1 MHRAFFS
8 VLIQCL
14 LIGGLWAA
22 DEPTVKCPS
31 PDGRFA
37 LRIAAPAEGS
47 NECSADLIEKETG
60 NAVLDLLTVFD
71 SHIKDA
77 VLVWSGDSK
86 WVAYATRD
94 NRQGETSVYFWNGTK
109 FEEVPLP
116 ENLPDPKINFGKTAE
131 GGGVKNYGGGT
142 KPLRWLKSGDLELAT
157 DVTMLS
163 RGDDRTYTGTVKFTV
178 SFDAQHHATLHSVG
192 KTTTKVD

>member
-77 VLVWSGDSK
+77 VLVWSGDSEPHAEK
-86 WVAYATRD
+86 RP
-94 NRQGETSVYFWNGTK
+94 TSSSHDPRSSNG
-109 FEEVPLP
+109 
-116 ENLPDPKINFGKTAE
+116 
-131 GGGVKNYGGGT
+131 
-142 KPLRWLKSGDLELAT
+142 
-157 DVTMLS
+157 
-163 RGDDRTYTGTVKFTV
+163 
-178 SFDAQHHATLHSVG
+178 
-192 KTTTKVD
+192 